1 MKMLQYTVK
10 RFVIMLFTLFIIAT
24 ATFFLLAATPG
35 DALSARVEKLPDSVA
50 ARMYAKY
57 GLDKP
62 VMERYVI
69 TMKGLVHGDFGESI
83 IYEGQTVQSII
94 KEKAPIS
101 ARLGIQQM
109 LLGVSLGLA
118 LGVLAAVKKGSF
130 WDYLVVAL
138 SILLISVPNLVFA
151 LLLQQVF
158 AGKLGWFP
166 VIGWPSDHLWTSG
179 WNYTVLPT
187 LAGCFGYIAS
197 YARLL
202 KASMLDVMNQD
213 YILTAESKGLTHREV
228 ILHHVLRNSFIPIV
242 TNLPMSVAMCITG
255 SFFIESVFSIP
266 GLGLYYV
273 NAVAAPGCHH
283 RHGRD
288 SHSGSALHHRG
299 LCDRYSVHRRR
310 SPHPDPRRQAVRR
323 RGIMSETAKFLTPE
337 QAARVDHSRFD
348 AEKID
353 RPTITYWQG
362 AWRRLKKNPLAVI
375 AMVMLA
381 VVLFFVLLG
390 PTISGQEYIKINASI
405 KNTAP
410 NSANWFGTDTM
421 GRDIFC
427 RVWIGARLSLIVA
440 LVCSTIQIVVGCAY
454 GGAMAY
460 FGGTV
465 DSVMMRVI
473 EVITSFPSL
482 LITLLIM
489 MVVGQNVGGLLFAM
503 CITSWCGTARQM
515 RGQLMQ
521 LRESEYVQAAQ
532 MIGASPVRIIIKHL
546 LPNTVSI
553 LILNLCSSIP
563 SYIFTEASLSFL
575 GMGLS
580 SDVISLGVL
589 ISQGKA
595 KMDFYPWQLFF
606 PAAVLCIAVL
616 AFNLLGDGLRDALD
630 PRTIE

>member
-202 KASMLDVMNQD
+202 KASMLDVMKQD
-213 YILTAESKGLTHREV
+213 YIYTAKSKGLNKTEIVKRHM
-228 ILHHVLRNSFIPIV
+228 IRNSLLPLV
-242 TNLPMSVAMCITG
+242 TSFGPMCAGVLTG
-255 SFFIESVFSIP
+255 NFVVEKIFNIP
-266 GLGLYYV
+266 GIGQAMITAIQGSDYTMIMGLTV
-273 NAVAAPGCHH
+273 IF
-283 RHGRD
+283 
-288 SHSGSALHHRG
+288 SFISAIMYFVVDILYG
-299 LCDRYSVHRRR
+299 VV
-310 SPHPDPRRQAVRR
+310 DPRIR
-323 RGIMSETAKFLTPE
+323 
-337 QAARVDHSRFD
+337 
-348 AEKID
+348 
-353 RPTITYWQG
+353 
-362 AWRRLKKNPLAVI
+362 I
-375 AMVMLA
+375 A
-381 VVLFFVLLG
+381 G
-390 PTISGQEYIKINASI
+390 
-405 KNTAP
+405 
-410 NSANWFGTDTM
+410 
-421 GRDIFC
+421 
-427 RVWIGARLSLIVA
+427 
-440 LVCSTIQIVVGCAY
+440 
-454 GGAMAY
+454 
-460 FGGTV
+460 
-465 DSVMMRVI
+465 
-473 EVITSFPSL
+473 
-482 LITLLIM
+482 
-489 MVVGQNVGGLLFAM
+489 
-503 CITSWCGTARQM
+503 
-515 RGQLMQ
+515 
-521 LRESEYVQAAQ
+521 
-532 MIGASPVRIIIKHL
+532 
-546 LPNTVSI
+546 
-553 LILNLCSSIP
+553 
-563 SYIFTEASLSFL
+563 
-575 GMGLS
+575 
-580 SDVISLGVL
+580 
-589 ISQGKA
+589 
-595 KMDFYPWQLFF
+595 
-606 PAAVLCIAVL
+606 
-616 AFNLLGDGLRDALD
+616 
-630 PRTIE
+630 

>member
-202 KASMLDVMNQD
+202 KASMLQD
-213 YILTAESKGLTHREV
+213 LEKGKPCEIEAINGVVSSYGKKVNVPTPFNDKV
-228 ILHHVLRNSFIPIV
+228 IEIIRSIERGERKPSFD
-242 TNLPMSVAMCITG
+242 NLP
-255 SFFIESVFSIP
+255 
-266 GLGLYYV
+266 L
-273 NAVAAPGCHH
+273 
-283 RHGRD
+283 
-288 SHSGSALHHRG
+288 
-299 LCDRYSVHRRR
+299 
-310 SPHPDPRRQAVRR
+310 
-323 RGIMSETAKFLTPE
+323 
-337 QAARVDHSRFD
+337 FD
-348 AEKID
+348 
-353 RPTITYWQG
+353 
-362 AWRRLKKNPLAVI
+362 
-375 AMVMLA
+375 
-381 VVLFFVLLG
+381 
-390 PTISGQEYIKINASI
+390 
-405 KNTAP
+405 
-410 NSANWFGTDTM
+410 
-421 GRDIFC
+421 
-427 RVWIGARLSLIVA
+427 SLI
-440 LVCSTIQIVVGCAY
+440 
-454 GGAMAY
+454 
-460 FGGTV
+460 
-465 DSVMMRVI
+465 
-473 EVITSFPSL
+473 
-482 LITLLIM
+482 
-489 MVVGQNVGGLLFAM
+489 
-503 CITSWCGTARQM
+503 
-515 RGQLMQ
+515 
-521 LRESEYVQAAQ
+521 
-532 MIGASPVRIIIKHL
+532 
-546 LPNTVSI
+546 
-553 LILNLCSSIP
+553 
-563 SYIFTEASLSFL
+563 
-575 GMGLS
+575 
-580 SDVISLGVL
+580 
-589 ISQGKA
+589 
-595 KMDFYPWQLFF
+595 
-606 PAAVLCIAVL
+606 
-616 AFNLLGDGLRDALD
+616 
-630 PRTIE
+630 